1 MGIRAVSHIAIGVRD
16 MERALRFWRDVIGL
30 GISSDRLQKFT
41 SFTTGQPVTR
51 RSVFLRWRSGPDESF
66 VVLDQLL
73 PEAAPGRALELFDL
87 GTHHVSFWVDDVD
100 EIVARAQAGGFAIH
114 FPHVT
119 DTEDYGEPRGGRV
132 KSVFLQDADGNFAQ
146 VDQRL

>member
-1 MGIRAVSHIAIGVRD
+1 MAVLAVSHIAVGVRD
-16 MERALRFWRDVIGL
+16 MERALRFYRDVIGL
-30 GISSDRLQKFT
+30 EITSDRLQKFS
-41 SFTTGQPVTR
+41 SFTTAEEVSR
-51 RSVFLRWRSGPDESF
+51 RAVFLRWRSGPHESF

-73 PEAAPGRALELFDL
+73 SGSAPGRAAALFDL
-87 GTHHVSFWVDDVD
+87 GAHHFSLWVDSVD
-100 EIVARAQAGGFAIH
+100 AVVERAQAAGFPVH

-132 KSVFLQDADGNFAQ
+132 KSAFLQDADGNFVQ

>member
-1 MGIRAVSHIAIGVRD
+1 MAVLSVSHVAVGVRD
-16 MERALRFWRDVIGL
+16 MERALRFYRDVLGL
-30 GISSDRLQKFT
+30 SVSADRVQKFT
-41 SFTTGQPVTR
+41 SFTTAEPVSR
-51 RSVFLRWRSGPDESF
+51 RGVFLRWRNGPHESF

-73 PEAAPGRALELFDL
+73 PDPQTNRTLALFEL
-87 GTHHVSFWVDDVD
+87 GAHHFSFWVDDVD
-100 EIVARAQAGGFAIH
+100 AVVERAKQGGFPIH

-132 KSVFLQDADGNFAQ
+132 KSAFLQDADGNFVQ